1 MQPDIKN
8 KKQNMET
15 EYKHFLNT
23 FFVKIENGKSVVVY
37 LDVKIECYD
46 YVLKTFSEYEKSTK
60 KDFLHALNQTIFT
73 INEKTINGL

>member
-1 MQPDIKN
+1 
-8 KKQNMET
+8 MEA
-15 EYKHFLNT
+15 EYKHYMNV
-23 FFVKIENGKSVVVY
+23 FFVKIENEKSILIH
-37 LDVKIECYD
+37 LDETIEYYD

>member
-1 MQPDIKN
+1 MK
-8 KKQNMET
+8 T
-15 EYKHFLNT
+15 EYRHFNNT
-23 FFVKIENGKSVVVY
+23 FFVKIENEKSILIH
-37 LDVKIECYD
+37 LDKKIEYYD